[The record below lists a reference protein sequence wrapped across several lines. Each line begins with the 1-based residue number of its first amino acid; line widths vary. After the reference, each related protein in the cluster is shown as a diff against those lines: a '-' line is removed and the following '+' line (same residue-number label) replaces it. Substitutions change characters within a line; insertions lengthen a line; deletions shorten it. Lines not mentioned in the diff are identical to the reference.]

1 MQKVPISIAV
11 RFMKAVQFVD
21 RSLTMPRMPGYCAAP
36 PLYILVG
43 RVTL

>member
-1 MQKVPISIAV
+1 MQKVPIQIAV
-11 RFMKAVQFVD
+11 SFTKAVQFVD